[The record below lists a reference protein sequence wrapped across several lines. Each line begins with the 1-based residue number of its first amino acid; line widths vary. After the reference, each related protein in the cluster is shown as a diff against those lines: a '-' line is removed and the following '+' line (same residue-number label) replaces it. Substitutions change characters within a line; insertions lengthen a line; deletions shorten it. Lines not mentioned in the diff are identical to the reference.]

1 MNKIENETSQS
12 DVIVSI
18 ILNSKKDKKKMIKE
32 QEIFYKENIEFVND
46 IIDYYKLIK
55 KEFDY
60 IINEVSGYTL
70 ECEYFKIGMIPFLRN
85 IAGILLDSETSIDF
99 KCDEI
104 RVEIGADLGIFEETY
119 DCKGEDVFYCNEKQL
134 NLRRCEIYYKKHKN
148 FPFIHRYGGHG
159 NTRGHELIMSKMKAI
174 TNTNTNSKNA
184 LFVSNWVKFGPFWV
198 FFVSKLKEE
207 TCLRYWEFTDTKERN
222 ENYKYFLN
230 TLIENF
236 FEKWLEF
243 IYYGL
248 SYSTI
253 NYISDSQAIITASAN
268 DMFESRSIPTEHIFT
283 KIANYDYEGS
293 PCRGRIIFTDDISD
307 VVVFSKPVALTIG
320 NVKKIRKMLEMSNE
334 KTCLIAQTFSGNIVG
349 LGDYEKHKGSYLIE
363 FIDKNMWDFS
373 CDGRHIVKYFNGQ
386 YRLPE
391 NKFNS
396 QLFLKKCDEK
406 FKKYDKKILNI
417 IETASCQK
425 HGTMV
430 IISPRAKEE
439 SKALIEEGKGTGIKE
454 KNLINSSR
462 DLVLGLCSIDGAF
475 MIDPF
480 GKCSGIGLILSNPNS
495 GKGNPERGSRYN
507 SAVNY
512 INNNKNSIAVV
523 ISEDGMIDIL

>member
-70 ECEYFKIGMIPFLRN
+70 ECEYFKIGMIPFLPN

>member
-70 ECEYFKIGMIPFLRN
+70 ECEYFKIGMIPFLPN

-174 TNTNTNSKNA
+174 TNTNSKNA

>member
-1 MNKIENETSQS
+1 MT
-12 DVIVSI
+12 
-18 ILNSKKDKKKMIKE
+18 KE

-46 IIDYYKLIK
+46 IKGYHKLIK

-70 ECEYFKIGMIPFLRN
+70 ECEYFKIGMVPFLPN
-85 IAGILLDSETSIDF
+85 IAGILIDGEKSIYF

-104 RVEIGADLGIFEETY
+104 KVEIGERLRTFEEMY
-119 DCKGEDVFYCNEKQL
+119 GCEGEDASYCNEKQL
-134 NLRRCEIYYKKHKN
+134 NLRRCELYYKKQKN
-148 FPFIHRYGGHG
+148 CPSIHRHGGYG
-159 NTRGHELIMSKMKAI
+159 NSCGHELIVSKMKAI
-174 TNTNTNSKNA
+174 TNSKNA
-184 LFVSNWVKFGPFWV
+184 LFVSNWVEFGPFWV
-198 FFVSKLKEE
+198 FFASKLKEE
-207 TCLRYWEFTDTKERN
+207 TCLRYWEFTNTKESN
-222 ENYKYFLN
+222 KNYKYFQN

-248 SYSTI
+248 YYSTI

-283 KIANYDYEGS
+283 KIANYDYEGA
-293 PCRGRIIFTDDISD
+293 PCRGRIVFTNDISD
-307 VVVFSKPVALTIG
+307 IVVFSKPVALNIG

-334 KTCLIAQTFSGNIVG
+334 KTCLIAQSRSGNIVG
-349 LGDYEKHKGSYLIE
+349 LGDYERHKGSYLIE

-373 CDGRHIVKYFNGQ
+373 YSGRHIVKYFNGQ

-391 NKFNS
+391 NKFDR
-396 QLFLKKCDEK
+396 QLFFGKCDKK
-406 FKKYDKKILNI
+406 FKKYDKRILNI

-512 INNNKNSIAVV
+512 INSNKNSIAVV